1 MFEYLSYWELKSEEH
16 KRHYI
21 SEIASLVIELPS
33 NCLLYTSTIYAAID
47 TYLFLCHDINI
58 MRITTPVILGLVIAI
73 ILCGLL
79 HKFFYKW
86 LTKNPINFSFG
97 EPSTPIVKSE
107 NIIESMDA
115 TETQPIKQP
124 MDLPE
129 QESSPSQ
136 QSNQDTVNSDCPQ
149 DSHLNKYDSILV
161 ELKKKEIER
170 QVEIMDAIR
179 EYVTVNTAPY
189 LSKEDI
195 ATLIANI
202 EYMAYDQPESYKP
215 IRSNIDNPLR
225 SPGLRH
231 LAWNVGE
238 RLGVPLA
245 KRAVFIKESFPYELV
260 NATLEYLKLN
270 LRDNVSSQIPVSYTH
285 LDVYKRQTT
294 YHQEAIHSRF
304 LHSINDSQ
312 IYFDGFVIYIRIIPS
327 RIECTDN
334 GIRSFANF
342 AYFIERRDIRFLY
355 FQMFVLYL
363 YFFGMTN
370 YSCHFK
376 ATIQC
381 LI

>member
-1 MFEYLSYWELKSEEH
+1 MTNKKQIQTKKISFILALS
-16 KRHYI
+16 
-21 SEIASLVIELPS
+21 VI
-33 NCLLYTSTIYAAID
+33 IYAAID

-179 EYVTVNTAPY
+179 EYVTVKTAPY
-189 LSKEDI
+189 LSKEAI
-195 ATLIANI
+195 ATLISNI
-202 EYMAYDQPESYKP
+202 EYMACDQPELYKP

-238 RLGVPLA
+238 RLRVPLA
-245 KRAVFIKESFPYELV
+245 KRAVFIKASFPYELES
-260 NATLEYLKLN
+260 ASHEYLRLN
-270 LRDNVSSQIPVSYTH
+270 LRDQVASQIPIDVPEKGDYRFH
-285 LDVYKRQTT
+285 L
-294 YHQEAIHSRF
+294 E
-304 LHSINDSQ
+304 
-312 IYFDGFVIYIRIIPS
+312 
-327 RIECTDN
+327 TDN
-334 GIRSFANF
+334 DES
-342 AYFIERRDIRFLY
+342 
-355 FQMFVLYL
+355 
-363 YFFGMTN
+363 
-370 YSCHFK
+370 
-376 ATIQC
+376 
-381 LI
+381 

>member
-1 MFEYLSYWELKSEEH
+1 MTNKKQIQTKKISFILALS
-16 KRHYI
+16 
-21 SEIASLVIELPS
+21 VI
-33 NCLLYTSTIYAAID
+33 IYAAID

-73 ILCGLL
+73 ILCGLR

-238 RLGVPLA
+238 RLRVPLA
-245 KRAVFIKESFPYELV
+245 KRAIFIKKSFPYELV

-270 LRDNVSSQIPVSYTH
+270 LRDNVSSQIPIDVPDKGDYRFH
-285 LDVYKRQTT
+285 LDVD
-294 YHQEAIHSRF
+294 
-304 LHSINDSQ
+304 NDDSQ
-312 IYFDGFVIYIRIIPS
+312 
-327 RIECTDN
+327 
-334 GIRSFANF
+334 
-342 AYFIERRDIRFLY
+342 
-355 FQMFVLYL
+355 
-363 YFFGMTN
+363 
-370 YSCHFK
+370 
-376 ATIQC
+376 
-381 LI
+381 

>member
-1 MFEYLSYWELKSEEH
+1 MTNKKQIQTKKISFILALS
-16 KRHYI
+16 
-21 SEIASLVIELPS
+21 VI
-33 NCLLYTSTIYAAID
+33 IYAAID

-86 LTKNPINFSFG
+86 LTKNSINFSLG
-97 EPSTPIVKSE
+97 EPSTPIVESE
-107 NIIESMDA
+107 NAIESMDA
-115 TETQPIKQP
+115 TEILPIEQP
-124 MDLPE
+124 MDLAE
-129 QESSPSQ
+129 QECPPSQ
-136 QSNQDTVNSDCPQ
+136 QSNQDTVNSDCLK

-179 EYVTVNTAPY
+179 EYVTVKTAPY

-195 ATLIANI
+195 ATLITNI

-245 KRAVFIKESFPYELV
+245 KRAIFIKKSFPYELV

-270 LRDNVSSQIPVSYTH
+270 LRDNVSSQIPIDVPDKGDYRFH
-285 LDVYKRQTT
+285 LDVD
-294 YHQEAIHSRF
+294 
-304 LHSINDSQ
+304 NDDSQ
-312 IYFDGFVIYIRIIPS
+312 
-327 RIECTDN
+327 
-334 GIRSFANF
+334 
-342 AYFIERRDIRFLY
+342 
-355 FQMFVLYL
+355 
-363 YFFGMTN
+363 
-370 YSCHFK
+370 
-376 ATIQC
+376 
-381 LI
+381 

>member
-1 MFEYLSYWELKSEEH
+1 MTNKKQIQTKKISFILALS
-16 KRHYI
+16 
-21 SEIASLVIELPS
+21 VI
-33 NCLLYTSTIYAAID
+33 IYAAID

-179 EYVTVNTAPY
+179 EYVTVKTAPY
-189 LSKEDI
+189 LSKED
-195 ATLIANI
+195 IANI

-238 RLGVPLA
+238 RLRVPLA
-245 KRAVFIKESFPYELV
+245 KRAIFIKKSFPYELV

-270 LRDNVSSQIPVSYTH
+270 LRDNVSSQIPIDVPDKGDYRFH
-285 LDVYKRQTT
+285 LDLDVD
-294 YHQEAIHSRF
+294 
-304 LHSINDSQ
+304 NDDSQ
-312 IYFDGFVIYIRIIPS
+312 
-327 RIECTDN
+327 
-334 GIRSFANF
+334 
-342 AYFIERRDIRFLY
+342 
-355 FQMFVLYL
+355 
-363 YFFGMTN
+363 
-370 YSCHFK
+370 
-376 ATIQC
+376 
-381 LI
+381 

>member
-1 MFEYLSYWELKSEEH
+1 MTNKKQIQTKKISFILALS
-16 KRHYI
+16 
-21 SEIASLVIELPS
+21 VI
-33 NCLLYTSTIYAAID
+33 IYAAID

-79 HKFFYKW
+79 HNFFYKW
-86 LTKNPINFSFG
+86 LTKNTINFSLG
-97 EPSTPIVKSE
+97 EPSTPIVESE
-107 NIIESMDA
+107 NAIESIDA
-115 TETQPIKQP
+115 TEILTIEQP

-129 QESSPSQ
+129 QESFPSQ
-136 QSNQDTVNSDCPQ
+136 LSNPNTVNSDCPQ

-179 EYVTVNTAPY
+179 EYVTVKTAPY

-195 ATLIANI
+195 ATLISNI
-202 EYMAYDQPESYKP
+202 EYMAYDQSESYKP

-245 KRAVFIKESFPYELV
+245 KRAVFIKKSFPYELV

-270 LRDNVSSQIPVSYTH
+270 LRDNVPSQIPIDVPDKGDYRFH
-285 LDVYKRQTT
+285 LDVD
-294 YHQEAIHSRF
+294 
-304 LHSINDSQ
+304 NDDSQ
-312 IYFDGFVIYIRIIPS
+312 
-327 RIECTDN
+327 
-334 GIRSFANF
+334 
-342 AYFIERRDIRFLY
+342 
-355 FQMFVLYL
+355 
-363 YFFGMTN
+363 
-370 YSCHFK
+370 
-376 ATIQC
+376 
-381 LI
+381 

>member
-1 MFEYLSYWELKSEEH
+1 MTNKKQIQTKKISFILALS
-16 KRHYI
+16 
-21 SEIASLVIELPS
+21 VII
-33 NCLLYTSTIYAAID
+33 YTAID

-86 LTKNPINFSFG
+86 LTKNPINFSLG
-97 EPSTPIVKSE
+97 EPYTPIVKSE

-115 TETQPIKQP
+115 TGTQPIKQP

-179 EYVTVNTAPY
+179 EYVTVKTAPY

-215 IRSNIDNPLR
+215 IRSKPDNQIK
-225 SPGLRH
+225 SPSLRH
-231 LAWNVGE
+231 YAWNIGE
-238 RLGVPLA
+238 RLDIPLIDRA
-245 KRAVFIKESFPYELV
+245 KFIKTIFPHELE
-260 NATLEYLKLN
+260 NATIEYLCKN
-270 LRDNVSSQIPVSYTH
+270 LRDSVPAIIAI
-285 LDVYKRQTT
+285 DVPENGDYHFSCMQTS
-294 YHQEAIHSRF
+294 A
-304 LHSINDSQ
+304 DS
-312 IYFDGFVIYIRIIPS
+312 
-327 RIECTDN
+327 DN
-334 GIRSFANF
+334 
-342 AYFIERRDIRFLY
+342 
-355 FQMFVLYL
+355 
-363 YFFGMTN
+363 
-370 YSCHFK
+370 
-376 ATIQC
+376 
-381 LI
+381 

>member
-1 MFEYLSYWELKSEEH
+1 MTNKKQIQTKKISFILALS
-16 KRHYI
+16 
-21 SEIASLVIELPS
+21 VI
-33 NCLLYTSTIYAAID
+33 IYAAID

-149 DSHLNKYDSILV
+149 DYDSILV

-170 QVEIMDAIR
+170 EVEIMDAIR
-179 EYVTVNTAPY
+179 EYVTVKTAPY

-238 RLGVPLA
+238 RLRVPLA
-245 KRAVFIKESFPYELV
+245 KRAIFIKKSFPYELV

-270 LRDNVSSQIPVSYTH
+270 LRDNVSSQIPIDVPDKGDYRFH
-285 LDVYKRQTT
+285 LDVD
-294 YHQEAIHSRF
+294 
-304 LHSINDSQ
+304 NDDSQ
-312 IYFDGFVIYIRIIPS
+312 
-327 RIECTDN
+327 
-334 GIRSFANF
+334 
-342 AYFIERRDIRFLY
+342 
-355 FQMFVLYL
+355 
-363 YFFGMTN
+363 
-370 YSCHFK
+370 
-376 ATIQC
+376 
-381 LI
+381 